1 MVCSYV
7 GDHRL
12 TWATAWSWLKGEA
25 WDSRHDSRQQKLQEV
40 RVLSTPTLMI
50 QGESDFCDAPSESEG
65 LEAYF
70 TGRYQR
76 ALLDGIGHFPH
87 REAPDEVAEA
97 VNRHLQA
104 TAV

>member
-50 QGESDFCDAPSESEG
+50 QGESDFCDAPSESDG

-70 TGRYQR
+70 TGRYHIRPRQSCAR
-76 ALLDGIGHFPH
+76 QTSLRDRKSTRLNSSHLGI
-87 REAPDEVAEA
+87 
-97 VNRHLQA
+97 
-104 TAV
+104 